1 VREQS
6 HTRGG
11 GSAFQNLFG
20 YHTIEEALKRHPA
33 GAVLLLS
40 RRNARIDVLRS
51 MAESAGVDVSEV
63 EESELTQVCGSE
75 AHKGAVLLL
84 SKSKSAQ
91 TTDLRSWLSGFKG
104 ETALVLVLDHI
115 TDPQNMGAI
124 LRSAD
129 QLQADLVVHPSRRSA
144 QDTQTVA
151 KVSSGASEYVPL
163 LAVANLPSTL
173 ELLKENDFWI
183 YGAEMTGEPIASV
196 NLKGRVCLV
205 MGSEGEGMHRLV
217 RERCDMLVSIPS
229 AGHVDSFNV
238 SAAAAILMYEV
249 RRQQGFPF

>member
-1 VREQS
+1 MRE
-6 HTRGG
+6 H
-11 GSAFQNLFG
+11 LFG
-20 YHTIEEALKRHPA
+20 YHTIEEALKRRPV

-40 RRNARIDVLRS
+40 RRNARIDGLRRQ
-51 MAESAGVDVSEV
+51 AESAGIDVSEV
-63 EESELTQVCGSE
+63 EDGELTRVCGSE

-84 SKSKSAQ
+84 TKKQSAQ
-91 TTDLRSWLSGFKG
+91 ASDLKGWLSGFEG

-129 QLQADLVVHPSRRSA
+129 QLKADLVIHPSRRSA

-163 LAVANLPSTL
+163 LAVANLPSAL
-173 ELLKENDFWI
+173 ELLKAGGFWI
-183 YGAEMTGEPIASV
+183 YGAEMTGEPIASAD
-196 NLKGRVCLV
+196 LKGRVCLV

-217 RERCDMLVSIPS
+217 RERCDMLVRIPS